1 MGGMPVILL
10 DTHIWY
16 WWAGGFSKLTAHH
29 RQLIEDADELGVSV
43 ISCWEIA
50 KKCQIGKLDLDRPV
64 DEWLPMAVALPK
76 VRLLPLTTEIA
87 IEACHLPG
95 QFHRD
100 PADELIVATARLLKL
115 PLLTADSKILAYP
128 HVSLLS

>member
-1 MGGMPVILL
+1 MILL

-16 WWAGGFSKLTAHH
+16 WWAGSFPKLTT
-29 RQLIEDADELGVSV
+29 RQQQLIDDADELGVSV

-64 DEWLPMAVALPK
+64 DEWLLMAVVRPK
-76 VRLLPLTTEIA
+76 VRLLPLSTEIA
-87 IEACHLPG
+87 IEACNLP
-95 QFHRD
+95 QPFHRD
-100 PADELIVATARLLKL
+100 PADELIVATARILKL

>member
-1 MGGMPVILL
+1 MILL

-29 RQLIEDADELGVSV
+29 RQLIDDADELGVSV

-50 KKCQIGKLDLDRPV
+50 KKCQTGKLDLDRPV
-64 DEWLPMAVALPK
+64 DEWLPMAVALPQ
-76 VRLLPLTTEIA
+76 VRLLPLTTEIE

-95 QFHRD
+95 EFHRD
-100 PADELIVATARLLKL
+100 PADELIVATARIHGI
-115 PLLTADSKILAYP
+115 PLLTVDAKILAYP
-128 HVSLLS
+128 HVCLLG